1 MVCVQ
6 LVNRQ
11 LREKEE
17 EAAESREKMERLAEE
32 TRSYTNHIQ
41 QLQVFLLTF
50 YRDTVHKNYQVKLR
64 R

>member
-1 MVCVQ
+1 
-6 LVNRQ
+6 

-32 TRSYTNHIQ
+32 TRSYTNHIH

-50 YRDTVHKNYQVKLR
+50 YRDTVHKNNQVKLR